1 MEQLRKIPDRKQFDK
16 GRKQRR
22 SIKGLNL
29 LSHLLLVLIAFFAR
43 GCAEVPITHREGLH
57 LVPESQLLTLSFQQ
71 YEQVLKTSKLSSDQ
85 GKTHMVRT
93 VGEKIARSAEA
104 FLKDS
109 GESDKIKSYHWEFNL
124 IENDKTVNAWCMPGG
139 KVGVYTGILPY
150 AQNETGLAVVMGHEI
165 GHALADHGNERMSQ
179 ALLAEM
185 GGMALS
191 VALSQKPRETQDLF
205 MAVFGV
211 GVSVGALLPYSR
223 LHESEADRI
232 GLTLMARAG
241 YDPRESIPFWERMSK
256 ERKAGTPEFLSTH
269 PAPESRIE
277 NLKNYIPE
285 AVPYYKKSR

>member
-1 MEQLRKIPDRKQFDK
+1 MEQFRKISDRKEIVT
-16 GRKQRR
+16 GRRQ
-22 SIKGLNL
+22 GLSSKVL
-29 LSHLLLVLIAFFAR
+29 HLLFCLILVPAALFF
-43 GCAEVPITHREGLH
+43 GSCAEVPITHREGLH

-71 YEQVLKTSKLSSDQ
+71 YEQVLKTSKLSSNQ
-85 GKTHMVRT
+85 NKTHMVRT
-93 VGEKIARSAEA
+93 VGEKVAKSAEA

-109 GESDKIKSYHWEFNL
+109 GGSDKTKDYHWEFNL
-124 IENDKTVNAWCMPGG
+124 IEDDKTVNAWCMPGG

-150 AQNETGLAVVMGHEI
+150 AQDENGLAVILGHEI
-165 GHALADHGNERMSQ
+165 GHAIADHGNERMSQ

-191 VALSQKPRETQDLF
+191 AALSQKPRETQDLF

-232 GLTLMARAG
+232 GLMLMARAG

-256 ERKAGTPEFLSTH
+256 ERKAAPPEFLSTH

-277 NLKNYIPE
+277 NLKSYIPE
-285 AVPYYKKSR
+285 ALPYYKKGR

>member
-1 MEQLRKIPDRKQFDK
+1 MKIFARNSDPLKVVT
-16 GRKQRR
+16 GQRR
-22 SIKGLNL
+22 GFSVKVL
-29 LSHLLLVLIAFFAR
+29 HLLFCLILVPAALLLG

-57 LVPESQLLTLSFQQ
+57 LVPESQLLTMSFQQ
-71 YEQVLKTSKLSSDQ
+71 YEQVLKTSKLSQDQ
-85 GKTHMVRT
+85 SRTHMVRT
-93 VGEKIARSAEA
+93 VGEKVAQSAEG
-104 FLKDS
+104 FLKDAGHS
-109 GESDKIKSYHWEFNL
+109 GKIVDYRWEFNL
-124 IENDKTVNAWCMPGG
+124 IEDDKTVNAWCMPGG

-150 AQNETGLAVVMGHEI
+150 AQNETGLAVVLGHEI

-179 ALLAEM
+179 VLLAEM

-191 VALSQKPRETQDLF
+191 VALSQKPSETRDLF

-232 GLTLMARAG
+232 GLMLMARAG

-256 ERKAGTPEFLSTH
+256 ERKAKTPEFLSTH

-277 NLKNYIPE
+277 NLRNYIPE
-285 AVPYYKKSR
+285 ALPYYKKIR

>member
-1 MEQLRKIPDRKQFDK
+1 MEQFRKISDRKEIVT
-16 GRKQRR
+16 GRRQ
-22 SIKGLNL
+22 GLSSKVL
-29 LSHLLLVLIAFFAR
+29 HLLFCLILVPAALFF
-43 GCAEVPITHREGLH
+43 GSCAEVPITHREGLH

-71 YEQVLKTSKLSSDQ
+71 YEQVLKTSKLSSNQ
-85 GKTHMVRT
+85 NKTHMVRT
-93 VGEKIARSAEA
+93 VGEKVAKSAEA

-109 GESDKIKSYHWEFNL
+109 GGSDKTKDYHWEFNL
-124 IENDKTVNAWCMPGG
+124 IEDDKTVNAWCMPGG

-150 AQNETGLAVVMGHEI
+150 AQDENGLAVILGHEI
-165 GHALADHGNERMSQ
+165 GHAIADHGNERMSQ

-191 VALSQKPRETQDLF
+191 AALSQKPRETQDLF

-232 GLTLMARAG
+232 GLMLMARAG

-256 ERKAGTPEFLSTH
+256 ERKAKAPEFLSTH

-277 NLKNYIPE
+277 NLKNYIPD
-285 AVPYYKKSR
+285 ALPYYRKSH

>member
-1 MEQLRKIPDRKQFDK
+1 MKILKEVPYRLKVVT
-16 GRKQRR
+16 GRRQRI
-22 SIKGLNL
+22 SIAV
-29 LSHLLLVLIAFFAR
+29 SHLLFGLLLFPSALFF
-43 GCAEVPITHREGLH
+43 GSCAEVPITHREGLH
-57 LVPESQLLTLSFQQ
+57 MVSESQLLTLSFQQ

-85 GKTHMVRT
+85 NKIHMVRT
-93 VGEKIARSAEA
+93 VGEKIAKSAEA

-109 GESDKIKSYHWEFNL
+109 GGSDKIKEYHWEFNL
-124 IENDKTVNAWCMPGG
+124 IEDDKTVNAWCMPGG

-150 AQNETGLAVVMGHEI
+150 AQNEAGLAVVLGHEI

-205 MAVFGV
+205 MSVFGV

-232 GLTLMARAG
+232 GLMLMARAG

-277 NLKNYIPE
+277 NLRNYIPE
-285 AVPYYKKSR
+285 ALPYYKKGR

>member
-1 MEQLRKIPDRKQFDK
+1 MKIFAGNSDPLKVVTGKRQGLYVKVLR
-16 GRKQRR
+16 
-22 SIKGLNL
+22 L
-29 LSHLLLVLIAFFAR
+29 LFCLILVLAAQFLG

-71 YEQVLKTSKLSSDQ
+71 YEQVLKTSRLSSDQ

-93 VGEKIARSAEA
+93 VGEKVAKSAEA
-104 FLKDS
+104 FLKDAGQS
-109 GESDKIKSYHWEFNL
+109 GKISDYHWEFNL
-124 IENDKTVNAWCMPGG
+124 IEDDKTVNAWCMPGG

-150 AQNETGLAVVMGHEI
+150 AQNEAGLAVVLGHEI

-179 ALLAEM
+179 ALLAET

-232 GLTLMARAG
+232 GLMLMARAG

-256 ERKAGTPEFLSTH
+256 ERKAKSPEFLSTH

-285 AVPYYKKSR
+285 ALPYYKKSR